1 MGGHEVTRDEAI
13 EFLENNGFTVTDLS
27 VDVEGGI
34 LTRVITHRY
43 TPELSVGFLL
53 EDTIKLRIDVLP
65 PMDTQW
71 TGELLYSDDDDLIRR
86 QVLKL
91 KAHILT
97 QDTRL
102 RRQRVENI
110 RKYFGSRALLG
121 TGQEMML

>member
-1 MGGHEVTRDEAI
+1 VNREEAI

-27 VDVEGGI
+27 VDVKGGI
-34 LTRVITHRY
+34 MTRVITHRY

-53 EDTIKLRIDVLP
+53 EETIKLRIDVLP
-65 PMDTQW
+65 PMDSQW

-102 RRQRVENI
+102 RRQRVENV
-110 RKYFGSRALLG
+110 RKYFSSRALLG

>member
-1 MGGHEVTRDEAI
+1 MTRDEAI

-27 VDVEGGI
+27 VDVKGGI
-34 LTRVITHRY
+34 MTRVITHRY

>member
-1 MGGHEVTRDEAI
+1 M
-13 EFLENNGFTVTDLS
+13 
-27 VDVEGGI
+27 
-34 LTRVITHRY
+34 TRVITHRY

>member
-1 MGGHEVTRDEAI
+1 MTREEAI

-27 VDVEGGI
+27 VDVKGGI
-34 LTRVITHRY
+34 MTRVITHRY

-65 PMDTQW
+65 PMDAQW

-86 QVLKL
+86 QVLTL
-91 KAHILT
+91 KARILT

-102 RRQRVENI
+102 RRQRVENM
-110 RKYFGSRALLG
+110 RKYFSSRALLG

>member
-1 MGGHEVTRDEAI
+1 MTRDEAI